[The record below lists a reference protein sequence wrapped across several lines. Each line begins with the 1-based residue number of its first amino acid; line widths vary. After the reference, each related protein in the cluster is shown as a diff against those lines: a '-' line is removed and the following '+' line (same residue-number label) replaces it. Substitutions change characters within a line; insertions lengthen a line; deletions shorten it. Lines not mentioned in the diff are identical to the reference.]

1 MQIQIRMIVVVLGFW
16 ISSVAAQQP
25 PAKKAAPKAPGTTA
39 APTST
44 ATKKTPA
51 VSGARPRQGAA
62 MPLTTQKQKASYSIG
77 LDIGDNFK
85 KQELDVDAVA
95 LAKGI
100 QDALSGGKRLMT
112 EKESGECLALFR
124 QEMMSKQEGKMRI
137 LGEKNKLDG
146 EKFMEVNKTQ
156 AGVEVLPSGLQYREL
171 VAGTGVI
178 PKASDTVITHYRG
191 TLLDGSEFDSSY
203 KRGEPARFAVNQVIR
218 GWTEALQLMKV
229 GAKWQLFVPS
239 NLGYGERSPGP
250 EIGPSSTLIF
260 EIELIGIQ

>member
-1 MQIQIRMIVVVLGFW
+1 MQIRMIVVVLGFW
-16 ISSVAAQQP
+16 LLSVAAQQP
-25 PAKKAAPKAPGTTA
+25 PAKKVAPKAPAATTA
-39 APTST
+39 PTG
-44 ATKKTPA
+44 AAVKKAPA
-51 VSGARPRQGAA
+51 VPSARPRPKGVA

-77 LDIGDNFK
+77 LDIGETFK
-85 KQELDVDAVA
+85 KQEMDLDAAA

-124 QEMMSKQEGKMRI
+124 QEMMSNQEGKMRV
-137 LGEKNKLDG
+137 LGERNKFEG
-146 EKFMEVNKTQ
+146 EKFLAANKTQ
-156 AGVEVLPSGLQYREL
+156 AGVVVLPSGLQYREL
-171 VAGTGVI
+171 VAGTGVM

-191 TLLDGSEFDSSY
+191 TLLDGSEFDSSS
-203 KRGEPARFAVNQVIR
+203 KRGEPARFAVTQVIR

-239 NLGYGERSPGP
+239 NLAYGERSPGP

>member
-1 MQIQIRMIVVVLGFW
+1 
-16 ISSVAAQQP
+16 VA
-25 PAKKAAPKAPGTTA
+25 T
-39 APTST
+39 
-44 ATKKTPA
+44 
-51 VSGARPRQGAA
+51 
-62 MPLTTQKQKASYSIG
+62 PLTTQKQKASYSIG
-77 LDIGDNFK
+77 LDIGDNFR

-100 QDALSGGKRLMT
+100 QDALSGSKRLMS

-124 QEMMSKQEGKMRI
+124 QEMMGKQEGKMRI
-137 LGEKNKLDG
+137 LGEKNKLEG
-146 EKFMEVNKTQ
+146 EKFLAANKTQ
-156 AGVEVLPSGLQYREL
+156 VGVVVLPSGLQYREL
-171 VAGTGVI
+171 VAGTGVL

-203 KRGEPARFAVNQVIR
+203 KRGEPARFAVTQVIR

-239 NLGYGERSPGP
+239 NLAYGERSPGP

>member
-1 MQIQIRMIVVVLGFW
+1 MRMKTVFVGLGLCFF
-16 ISSVAAQQP
+16 SVDAQQP
-25 PAKKAAPKAPGTTA
+25 PAKRVPPNATAPAAAPLASTVKKAP
-39 APTST
+39 T
-44 ATKKTPA
+44 AT
-51 VSGARPRQGAA
+51 SARPRPKGVAT
-62 MPLTTQKQKASYSIG
+62 PLATQKQKASYSIG
-77 LDIGDNFK
+77 LDIGDTFK
-85 KQELDVDAVA
+85 KQEMDLDAAA

-100 QDALSGGKRLMT
+100 QDALSGNRRLMT
-112 EKESGECLALFR
+112 EKETSECLALLR
-124 QEMMSKQEGKMRI
+124 QEMTGKQEARVRV

-146 EKFMEVNKTQ
+146 EKFLAANKLR
-156 AGVEVLPSGLQYREL
+156 AGVVALPSGLQYREL

-203 KRGEPARFAVNQVIR
+203 KRGEPARFAVTQVIR

-239 NLGYGERSPGP
+239 NLAYGERSPGP
-250 EIGPSSTLIF
+250 EIGPASTLIF